1 MVKRLMGAAAV
12 AALLALAGPAAAQD
26 QAEYTMKLASPSQ
39 PADITVQA
47 FRHFADLVN
56 ERSDGRI
63 DVQVFD
69 SAQLG
74 DQRDYIESMRFGSIQ
89 GGEIT
94 TSVMSSVAEEFEVF
108 NLPYLSRSMDH
119 LKEVVEGGLDE
130 EMNEILL
137 ENANLRILAWMIRA
151 PRSVYGNRPIR
162 TPEDF
167 AGLKIRVMQSPAML
181 DAMET
186 FGAKPVPISA
196 SERYMALQ
204 TGVVDAAENSPTVI
218 VSEKE
223 YEVTDVLSLTQHFL
237 SPNLLVVDNNWF
249 TSLPEDLQEIVLQAG
264 EDAQDYAFE
273 VESKA
278 NEATLGQ
285 LKEQGMEVVEL
296 DDVGAFVKAA
306 QPIHDAYREKLGGL
320 IDRFSK

>member
-1 MVKRLMGAAAV
+1 MLKRLMGAATI
-12 AALLALAGPAAAQD
+12 AASFAIAGPATAD
-26 QAEYTMKLASPSQ
+26 AEFTMKLASPSQ
-39 PADITVQA
+39 PADITVKS
-47 FRHFADLVN
+47 FRFFADLVN

-74 DQRDYIESMRFGSIQ
+74 DQRDYLESMRFGSIQ
-89 GGEIT
+89 GGEVT

-108 NLPYLSRSMDH
+108 NLPYLSRGMDH
-119 LKEVVEGGLDE
+119 LRQVIDGGLDE
-130 EMNEILL
+130 RMNEILL
-137 ENANLRILAWMIRA
+137 EGSNLRILAWMIRA
-151 PRSVYGNRPIR
+151 PRSVYGNKAIR

-167 AGLKIRVMQSPAML
+167 SGLKIRVMQSPAML

-237 SPNLLVVDNNWF
+237 SPNLLVVDENWF
-249 TSLPEDLQEIVLQAG
+249 SSLPDDLQQIVAQAG
-264 EDAQDYAFE
+264 REAQAFAFGA
-273 VESKA
+273 ESQA

-285 LKEQGMEVVEL
+285 LQQQGMEVVTV
-296 DDVGAFVKAA
+296 DDVAPFVAA
-306 QPIHDAYREKLGGL
+306 AKPIHDAYREKFGDL
-320 IDRFSK
+320 IDRFSN

>member
-1 MVKRLMGAAAV
+1 MLKRLLSAAALAALVGAAAPAS
-12 AALLALAGPAAAQD
+12 AAD
-26 QAEYTMKLASPSQ
+26 FTMKLASPSQ

-56 ERSDGRI
+56 ERSEGRI

-94 TSVMSSVAEEFEVF
+94 TSVMSSVAEQFEVF

-119 LKEVVEGGLDE
+119 LREVVEGGLNED
-130 EMNEILL
+130 MNEILL
-137 ENANLRILAWMIRA
+137 DEANLRILAWMIRA

-162 TPEDF
+162 TPADF
-167 AGLKIRVMQSPAML
+167 NGLKIRVMESPAML
-181 DAMET
+181 DAMEA

-204 TGVVDAAENSPTVI
+204 TGVVDAAENSPTVV

-264 EDAQDYAFE
+264 KDAQDYAFE
-273 VESKA
+273 AESKA
-278 NEATLGQ
+278 NAETLDQ
-285 LKEQGMEVVEL
+285 LKAQGMDVVEVE
-296 DDVGAFVKAA
+296 DVSAFVEAA
-306 QPIHDAYREKLGGL
+306 KPIHDAYREKLGDL